1 MKHFTRSFLKIGF
14 AAVLLSIQ
22 VPRLAAQTNVSPGA
36 SPSKIPPS
44 LSDSLGSPN
53 SVNVNPTA
61 PITLLPVAASGTEG
75 HPSALTL
82 GQATNLQTPAQP
94 MSRREYE
101 RAASLLKGKSSS
113 DRYDEQM
120 QRMIFSRSDADFNSD
135 TGEANLVKF
144 MTR

>member
-22 VPRLAAQTNVSPGA
+22 VPRLAAQTNASPGVSPN
-36 SPSKIPPS
+36 KTPPS
-44 LSDSLGSPN
+44 SAVSLVSPAN
-53 SVNVNPTA
+53 VNVNPTA
-61 PITLLPVAASGTEG
+61 PIIILPVAAPGTEG

-101 RAASLLKGKSSS
+101 RAAYLLKGKSAS
-113 DRYDEQM
+113 DRYEEQM
-120 QRMIFSRSDADFNSD
+120 QRMIFSRSDADFTSD